1 MSDIYNVGGDMGT
14 ETTPPSWNSMCLDD
28 FLKSIADD
36 ITGSCMIPMN
46 LPKKEVYNIVQRAK
60 KWFYKNYEYSMRENF
75 YYLPYAIFETEY
87 FKRTRSLTL
96 DKMDPTT
103 GGGEVYSVFGVGQTG
118 SRYGAGTSVKF
129 TTGDFAL
136 ERMLYGGLYGGTGTV
151 AGAENLQYYV
161 INESYF
167 DLTRQIIES
176 PISYHYNQLT
186 HEIRFT
192 GLNPKKDVILNVY
205 ETVPECALFEDEA
218 FFRYVSAKVKISL
231 GNKMSIFDYTLPGG
245 IKVNAEAIQSL
256 GQDELDKVIEEI
268 KTDEGTDW
276 MMHS

>member
-1 MSDIYNVGGDMGT
+1 MSDIFQIDDNT
-14 ETTPPSWNSMCLDD
+14 LLPPSWDNMCVDN
-28 FLKSIADD
+28 FLTELASD

-60 KWFYKNYEYSMRENF
+60 KWFHKNYEYSVRENMF
-75 YYLPYAIFETEY
+75 YIPLATFESEY

-96 DKMDPTT
+96 PKEDITT
-103 GGGEVYSVFGVGQTG
+103 GGGEVWSVFGVYQTG
-118 SRYGAGTSVKF
+118 SRYGAGTSVNF

-151 AGAENLQYYV
+151 AGSENLQYYV

-167 DLTRQIIES
+167 DLSRQIIENPLS
-176 PISYHYNQLT
+176 FNYNQLT

-192 GLNPKKDVILNVY
+192 GETPAKDIILDVY
-205 ETVPECALFEDEA
+205 ETIPECALFQDEA
-218 FFRYVSAKVKISL
+218 FFRYCSAKIKISL
-231 GNKMSIFDYTLPGG
+231 GQKMQIFDYTLPGNV
-245 IKVNAEAIQSL
+245 KVNADVIQSL

-268 KTDEGTDW
+268 KSDEGTDW

>member
-1 MSDIYNVGGDMGT
+1 MSDIFNVNGDMST
-14 ETTPPSWNSMCLDD
+14 ETTPPSFNAMCLDE
-28 FLKSIADD
+28 FLRAIADD
-36 ITGSCMIPMN
+36 VTGSCMIPMN

-60 KWFYKNYEYSMRENF
+60 KWFYKNYEFSVRENF

-96 DKMDPTT
+96 NGMDPLT
-103 GGGEVYSVFGVGQTG
+103 GGGEVYSVFGVGQVG

-176 PISYHYNQLT
+176 PISFHYSQLT

-205 ETVPECALFEDEA
+205 ETVPECALFDDEA

-231 GNKMSIFDYTLPGG
+231 GNKMSIFGYNLPGN
-245 IKVNAEAIQSL
+245 ITVNADAIQTL
-256 GQDELDKVIEEI
+256 GENELTAVIEEI
-268 KTDEGTDW
+268 KSDEGTDW
-276 MMHS
+276 MFHS